1 VLQKLVLLMYDVLT
15 RVVILGA
22 LHEKTDP
29 RSIVARWPLRPSL
42 DWQQRRLVSER
53 GIMVGGFSR

>member
-15 RVVILGA
+15 LVVILEA
-22 LHEKTDP
+22 VHEKTGP

-42 DWQQRRLVSER
+42 DWQQRGLVREV
-53 GIMVGGFSR
+53 GVTVGGFSR